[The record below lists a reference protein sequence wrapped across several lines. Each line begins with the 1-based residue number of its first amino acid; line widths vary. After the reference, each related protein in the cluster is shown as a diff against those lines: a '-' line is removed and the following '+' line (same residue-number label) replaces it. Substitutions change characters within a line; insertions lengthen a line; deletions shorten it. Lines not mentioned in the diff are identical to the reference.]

1 MVADPQALPARVGRY
16 EIERFLGQ
24 GGMGRLYL
32 AKDPMLG
39 RPLAIKLIRDELE
52 DGDVRARFMQEA
64 RAAGGLKHPNIV
76 TVFDVGEH
84 EGHPF
89 IAMEFVAGETLGA
102 VIERAEPMAL
112 GMKLHLTEQ
121 LCRGLAHAHRAGL
134 VHRDVKPAN
143 LMVDDQGTLRILD
156 FGIARIDG
164 SGLTATGVAIGTLNY
179 MSPEQ
184 VGGQAVDHRSDV
196 FAVGAVFHELLS
208 YQKAFPGTI
217 QDGLMYRIVHGEP
230 ASLGEACPELDP
242 AITEM
247 ATRAMRTHVD
257 ERYQDLDEMA
267 NALLDIRQRVDPS
280 GSSATVPVGEL
291 ETSLTPTAGSTRTS
305 PTPASS
311 SSSDRVD
318 PARPPRPTPAPQP
331 GDAGSTA
338 PTITSQPSE
347 TARRGLAQ
355 RWWVWATGA
364 AAALAATAVVV
375 SMIPEPPAPD
385 GPAPPR
391 TASVPPR
398 AVEAAEATPEPTTV
412 ATDPPTTSAPATDQ
426 AQSQGQTNAPEPPRP
441 TPPTTPPSAVGAPG
455 PAGADAANETPA
467 ETQLETLRREAT
479 NAYDR
484 GDREAALSAA
494 SAVAQLVPDDASS
507 QRLLEQLYDDALQTS
522 EDARRAA
529 AGASDSLFYQE
540 AARSSARAI
549 ELRGTG
555 QLAAATRAMWTADN
569 DYRRARAGLDAAAPG
584 AQAAVPLLE
593 NPAAEVPNPA
603 APLAQTAPPE
613 RVDTAAANA
622 PAAITRALARYQA
635 AYHGLDAAALESV
648 YPNVP
653 RAMLDAMESFSTYE
667 VELIRQPPVISG
679 DTATVETQLSFS
691 ARRKAGGTAQAD
703 GPATFEFRREGADWL
718 IAQIDMSGV
727 R

>member
-1 MVADPQALPARVGRY
+1 
-16 EIERFLGQ
+16 
-24 GGMGRLYL
+24 MGRLYL

-64 RAAGGLKHPNIV
+64 RAAGSLKHPNIV

-102 VIERAEPMAL
+102 VIDRAEPMAL

-134 VHRDVKPAN
+134 VHRDIKPAN

-184 VGGQAVDHRSDV
+184 VGGHGVDHRSDV

-242 AITEM
+242 AIAEM
-247 ATRAMRTHVD
+247 ATRAMRTRAA

-267 NALLDIRQRVDPS
+267 NALVDIRQRVDPS
-280 GSSATVPVGEL
+280 GSWATVPVGEL
-291 ETSLTPTAGSTRTS
+291 ETSLTPTAGSQRTS

-311 SSSDRVD
+311 SSSDRVG
-318 PARPPRPTPAPQP
+318 PARGPRATHVPQP
-331 GDAGSTA
+331 GDAGSTD
-338 PTITSQPSE
+338 PTITSRPRERS
-347 TARRGLAQ
+347 RRGLTQ

-364 AAALAATAVVV
+364 AAALAATAAIV
-375 SMIPEPPAPD
+375 SLIPEPPAPD

-398 AVEAAEATPEPTTV
+398 TIGATESAPEPTAV
-412 ATDPPTTSAPATDQ
+412 ATDPSTTSAPAIDQ

-455 PAGADAANETPA
+455 PVGADAGAANETLA
-467 ETQLETLRREAT
+467 ETRLETLRQEAT

-484 GDREAALSAA
+484 GDREAALRAA
-494 SAVAQLVPDDASS
+494 SEVVQLVPDDASS

-540 AARSSARAI
+540 AARSSAHAI

-569 DYRRARAGLDAAAPG
+569 DFRRARAGLDAAAPG

-593 NPAAEVPNPA
+593 NPAAEVPDPP
-603 APLAQTAPPE
+603 APLAQTAPAE

-622 PAAITRALARYQA
+622 PAAITRALARYRA
-635 AYHGLDAAALESV
+635 AYQELDAAALESV

-667 VELIRQPPVISG
+667 VELIGQPPVISG
-679 DTATVETQLSFS
+679 NTATVETQLSFS

>member
-1 MVADPQALPARVGRY
+1 
-16 EIERFLGQ
+16 
-24 GGMGRLYL
+24 MGRLYL

-39 RPLAIKLIRDELE
+39 RPLAIKLIRDEIE

-64 RAAGGLKHPNIV
+64 RAAGSLKHPNIV
-76 TVFDVGEH
+76 IVFDVGEH

-89 IAMEFVAGETLGA
+89 IAMEFVAGETLSA

-112 GMKLHLTEQ
+112 GTKLHLTEQ

-134 VHRDVKPAN
+134 VHRDIKPAN
-143 LMVDDQGTLRILD
+143 LMVDDQGALHILD

-164 SGLTATGVAIGTLNY
+164 SGLTSTGVAIGTLNY

-184 VGGQAVDHRSDV
+184 VGGQDVDHRSDV
-196 FAVGAVFHELLS
+196 FAVGAVFHELLA

-217 QDGLMYRIVHGEP
+217 QDGLMYRIVHGEA

-242 AITEM
+242 AIAAM
-247 ATRAMRTHVD
+247 ATRAMRTRAA

-267 NALLDIRQRVDPS
+267 NALVEIRQRVDP
-280 GSSATVPVGEL
+280 SATVPVGEL
-291 ETSLTPTAGSTRTS
+291 ETSLTPTSGSQRTS

-311 SSSDRVD
+311 SSSDRVG
-318 PARPPRPTPAPQP
+318 PARPPRATHVPQP
-331 GDAGSTA
+331 GDAGSTD
-338 PTITSQPSE
+338 PTITSRPRERSG
-347 TARRGLAQ
+347 RGLTQ
-355 RWWVWATGA
+355 HWWVWATGA
-364 AAALAATAVVV
+364 AAALAATAAIV
-375 SMIPEPPAPD
+375 SMIPKPPAPD
-385 GPAPPR
+385 GPAPPQ
-391 TASVPPR
+391 TASVPPGTIG
-398 AVEAAEATPEPTTV
+398 ATESAPEPTAV
-412 ATDPPTTSAPATDQ
+412 ATDPSTTSAPAIDQ

-455 PAGADAANETPA
+455 PVGADAGAANETLA
-467 ETQLETLRREAT
+467 ETLRQEAT

-494 SAVAQLVPDDASS
+494 SAVVQLVPDDASS

-648 YPNVP
+648 YPNAP